1 MSTHSKIDLSTL
13 GWVKTEIDETL
24 KQARLALESFAENPT
39 DKTRLRFCATHL
51 HQVVGTLLMVE
62 LDGAAMLAKETEALT
77 EAVINDK
84 AVPDSKVF
92 DVLTRGILTLPD
104 YLARLQYGQLDVPLK
119 HLTLINE
126 LRAAH
131 NAPPIS
137 ELELFSPDL
146 SVRPPPAAQPG
157 EKLAEAAYRDFAK
170 QLRGTFQPALLDWLR
185 DTSSKQP
192 LRIIMDIFEQLQT
205 KAGLAVI
212 EQLFWVTGGLL
223 EALIDDG
230 LEVSA
235 ERKKLF
241 ARLDQQIKKI
251 IDGAEKSVLRS
262 SSESLT
268 NAILWDVAHAK
279 STGARVTQLKQA
291 FELEFLLTGGVAEV
305 PATGDLPT
313 PEALQSVSTALGKE
327 IEAAQ
332 DLMSTYFDPENRGT
346 VSLEP
351 LLESFHKMSGTLDML
366 NVPILKSLVDE
377 LSQVC
382 RAILDNRIANPET
395 VSMSMA
401 EALLMIESSTR
412 DISRSAPEW
421 KKQIEE
427 AAHRLHALHSPDDA
441 REAPVVEGLE
451 VSDGELTES
460 DYKQL
465 LNVVAGEVSVN
476 LGRIEEALEGFAA
489 DTTRVESLDDAPQL
503 LSQILGAMQILGQAR
518 AADLVEA
525 TKQHVEDIRTGALII
540 DSAIMDGLAV
550 CVGTIGAFVEGLRAD
565 RPNLE
570 ALIDAAF
577 KEMDTALGS
586 GHGKQ
591 RDPALLID
599 GVRLSLESWLDD
611 TENEAA
617 RETLGHQLEELTQ
630 LARTQGQ
637 EKIARIGAEMNHL
650 LELVTEDPSRMSEVI
665 VDTLKQ
671 SFTAMSVLAGRRMT
685 LRTATPVM
693 PTPSAVEPEPDAS
706 VGEASVPVS
715 RDAPEKVETPA
726 RVPAA
731 PPATPPA
738 RAVVDEE
745 FDAEIMEIFVE
756 DARDV
761 LENIKNKF
769 VVWREDTDNQNAL
782 TELRRGYHTLKGSGR
797 MVGASE
803 VAELSWSVENVL
815 NRVREAK
822 ILPSPAIIELLE
834 QMLKVLPRMIDV
846 LAGGPPHGID
856 VEALREMAHALAQ
869 PGAAPAT
876 PASASPAK
884 APAGAP
890 VPVVENR
897 DLPKLEPT
905 LLEIFTTEAQG
916 NLANI
921 RQQIAA
927 CREAGGSCF
936 VSDTLYRSVHTL
948 QGNAR
953 SLGLE
958 VMSEPCAEIEKLLH
972 ALKSENIPLTERYL
986 DLVTRFEI
994 AVSDLVERMNSGA
1007 TSSGDLRRR
1016 FADLS
1021 HDLRAESTHLVQ
1033 TDSAGV
1039 TDAPTAEYAPETEA
1053 TPETPAPEE
1062 QLEKEP
1068 AADETAFVA
1077 EPVPR
1082 VESVTPVPSPAPTA
1096 STVPAEPVSPPAPA
1110 MAEQIDPEL
1119 LEIFQEEATDI
1130 LGSIEEALT
1139 RWRSRP
1145 DDLALVQDLKRSLH
1159 TLKGGA
1165 RMAGAMT
1172 MGHLSHNTE
1181 TLLKN
1186 IEDGQVSANGELF
1199 DLLDEAHDM
1208 LVTMLDHAQSGRPVP
1223 DAHDINAKLLALSS
1237 GQPEPE
1243 VPDVAT
1249 PAPIFSG
1256 PRDMPAEKPA
1266 TSPITEPAPTA
1277 VPSVEAPA
1285 PTLTAEEIEERRE
1298 LQEAEEKQWPEKM
1311 ERRGQVRV
1319 NTSLLNELV
1328 NFAGEVSISRSRMEQ
1343 QIYSVRDNLSE
1354 LSRNITRFREQIREL
1369 EIQSESQIL
1378 YRMEHEAVAE
1388 GRDADFDPL
1397 EFDRFSRMQ
1406 QLSRSLTESLH
1417 DLGTIQNNLGNFVG
1431 EAESVLQQQAR
1442 INTELQEGLM
1452 RTRMVSFST
1461 QAARLRH
1468 IVRQTSRE
1476 LGKRVDLNLE
1486 NAEVEVDRNVL
1497 ERMIGPFEHMIR
1509 NSIDHGIESEAE
1521 RRQKGKPPHGRINIA
1536 TSQEGTEVII
1546 RFSDDGVGLNIEAIR
1561 TKAIERGLMSPDANL
1576 TEEEL
1581 IQFILMSG
1589 FSTAEKVTHV
1599 SGRGVGMDVVH
1610 SEVKQL
1616 GGSMSVDTER
1626 GVGTTFIIRL
1636 PLTLSITQALMAY
1649 VGDQLFALPLGSV
1662 VNIIEFPIEKI
1673 ASLSVGSNPLLSHNE
1688 QVYPYM
1694 HLGQRLGI
1702 ASTPRNGKKVPILIA
1717 RTGTREVAIQVDGLG
1732 GTREVVIKSI
1742 GPQLSALKGLA
1753 GATILGDGRVVLI
1766 LDIPGLWF
1774 REDVIYF
1781 EHRPEG
1787 KVAQE
1792 VRARPVVMVVDD
1804 SLTVRKI
1811 TSKHLQKRG
1820 IDVLVAK
1827 DGIDAVEQLR
1837 DHVPDVMLVDIEM
1850 PRMDGYELTTR
1861 VRSDENLKHIPII
1874 MITSRAGTKHRQ
1886 KAFDLGV
1893 DMYMSKPYQE
1903 DELYKNIDTLLAKG
1917 RAS

>member
-24 KQARLALESFAENPT
+24 KQARLALESFAENPS

-62 LDGAAMLAKETEALT
+62 LDGAAMLARETEALA

-104 YLARLQYGQLDVPLK
+104 YLSRLQYGQLDVPLK
-119 HLTLINE
+119 HITLINE

-146 SVRPPPAAQPG
+146 SVRPPPAAQPA
-157 EKLAEAAYRDFAK
+157 EKLAEAEYRDFAK

-192 LRIIMDIFEQLQT
+192 LRLIMDVFEQLQA
-205 KAGLAVI
+205 KAGFAVI
-212 EQLFWVTGGLL
+212 EQLFWAAGGLL

-230 LEVSA
+230 LEVTA

-251 IDGAEKSVLRS
+251 IDGAEKSVLRH

-279 STGARVTQLKQA
+279 STGPKVTQLNQA
-291 FELEFLLTGGVAEV
+291 FELEFLLTGGVTEV

-332 DLMSTYFDPENRGT
+332 DLMSTYFDPENRST

-366 NVPILKSLVDE
+366 NVPILKALVDE

-395 VSMSMA
+395 VSMPMA

-412 DISRSAPEW
+412 DISRSASEW
-421 KKQIEE
+421 KQQIEE

-441 REAPVVEGLE
+441 REAPEVEGLE

-476 LGRIEEALEGFAA
+476 LSRIEEALEGFAA
-489 DTTRVESLDDAPQL
+489 DTTRVQALDDAPQL

-525 TKQHVEDIRTGALII
+525 TKQHIEDIRTGALII

-570 ALIDAAF
+570 ALIDSAF

-611 TENEAA
+611 PENEAA
-617 RETLGHQLEELTQ
+617 REPLGQQLDELTQ
-630 LARTQGQ
+630 LSRTQGQ

-650 LELVTEDPSRMSEVI
+650 LELVTEDPSRMSEEI

-685 LRTATPVM
+685 LRTTPPVM
-693 PTPSAVEPEPDAS
+693 PAPSAVEPESDVS
-706 VGEASVPVS
+706 VYESSAAVT
-715 RDAPEKVETPA
+715 RNAPEAVEPA
-726 RVPAA
+726 RVAA
-731 PPATPPA
+731 PPPVKPPA
-738 RAVVDEE
+738 RVVVDEE

-761 LENIKNKF
+761 LENINNKF
-769 VVWREDTDNQNAL
+769 IVWREDTENQSAL

-822 ILPSPAIIELLE
+822 IVPSPAIIDLLE
-834 QMLKVLPRMIDV
+834 QVLKVLPRMVDV

-856 VEALREMAHALAQ
+856 VEALREAAHALAQ
-869 PGAAPAT
+869 PGAVPAT
-876 PASASPAK
+876 PAPASPATVS
-884 APAGAP
+884 AGAP
-890 VPVVENR
+890 APVVETG
-897 DLPKLEPT
+897 DLPALEPT

-927 CREAGGSCF
+927 CREAGGACF

-986 DLVTRFEI
+986 DLATRFEI

-1007 TSSGDLRRR
+1007 NSSGDLRRR

-1021 HDLRAESTHLVQ
+1021 RDLRAESTHLVQ
-1033 TDSAGV
+1033 TNSAV
-1039 TDAPTAEYAPETEA
+1039 ETAAPTAEYVPEIEVETP
-1053 TPETPAPEE
+1053 PETPSPDEP
-1062 QLEKEP
+1062 LEKEP
-1068 AADETAFVA
+1068 TAEESAFVP

-1082 VESVTPVPSPAPTA
+1082 AESVTPAP
-1096 STVPAEPVSPPAPA
+1096 PPAPA
-1110 MAEQIDPEL
+1110 VAEQIDPEL

-1130 LGSIEEALT
+1130 LGTIEEALT
-1139 RWRSRP
+1139 RWRGRP
-1145 DDLALVQDLKRSLH
+1145 DDMALVQDLKRSLH

-1172 MGHLSHNTE
+1172 MGDLSHNTE

-1186 IEDGQVSANGELF
+1186 IEDGQVSADGELF
-1199 DLLDEAHDM
+1199 DLLDETHDL

-1223 DAHDINAKLLALSS
+1223 DAHGLNAKLLALSS
-1237 GQPEPE
+1237 GQPGSE
-1243 VPDVAT
+1243 VPDVAA
-1249 PAPIFSG
+1249 PAPLFSV
-1256 PRDMPAEKPA
+1256 PREMPVDEPVTLPVAEL
-1266 TSPITEPAPTA
+1266 APTA
-1277 VPSVEAPA
+1277 VSAIEAPA
-1285 PTLTAEEIEERRE
+1285 PALTAAEIEERRE

-1328 NFAGEVSISRSRMEQ
+1328 NYAGEVSISRSRMEQ

-1388 GRDADFDPL
+1388 GRGADFDPL

-1442 INTELQEGLM
+1442 INTDLQEGLM

-1476 LGKRVDLNLE
+1476 LGKRVELNLE
-1486 NAEVEVDRNVL
+1486 NPEVEVDRNVL

-1509 NSIDHGIESEAE
+1509 NSIDHGIESEAV
-1521 RRQKGKPPHGRINIA
+1521 RRAKGKPPHGRINIA

-1546 RFSDDGVGLNIEAIR
+1546 RFSDDGMGLNIEAIR

-1626 GVGTTFIIRL
+1626 GVGTTFIVRL

-1673 ASLSVGSNPLLSHNE
+1673 DSLAVGSNPLLSHNE

-1702 ASTPRNGKKVPILIA
+1702 PSTPRNGKKVPILIA

-1850 PRMDGYELTTR
+1850 PRMDGYELTMR

-1886 KAFDLGV
+1886 KAFELGV

-1917 RAS
+1917 RAT

>member
-24 KQARLALESFAENPT
+24 KQARLALESFAENPS
-39 DKTRLRFCATHL
+39 DKTRLRFCVTHL

-62 LDGAAMLAKETEALT
+62 LDGAAMLAKETEALA

-131 NAPPIS
+131 NVPPIS
-137 ELELFSPDL
+137 ELDLFSPDL
-146 SVRPPPAAQPG
+146 SVRPPPAAHPA
-157 EKLAEAAYRDFAK
+157 EKLAEAEYRDFAK
-170 QLRGTFQPALLDWLR
+170 QLRGTFQTALLGWLR

-192 LRIIMDIFEQLQT
+192 LRIIMDVFEQLQA
-205 KAGLAVI
+205 KAGFAGL
-212 EQLFWVTGGLL
+212 EQLFWVAAGLL

-230 LEVSA
+230 LEVTA

-251 IDGAEKSVLRS
+251 IDGAEKSVLRN

-279 STGARVTQLKQA
+279 STGPKVTQLNQA

-332 DLMSTYFDPENRGT
+332 DLMSTFFDPENRGT

-366 NVPILKSLVDE
+366 NVPILKALVDE

-412 DISRSAPEW
+412 DIGRSASEW

-451 VSDGELTES
+451 VSDAELTES

-489 DTTRVESLDDAPQL
+489 DTTHVQALDDAPQL

-525 TKQHVEDIRTGALII
+525 TKQHIEDIRTGALIV

-577 KEMDTALGS
+577 KEMDTALGG

-611 TENEAA
+611 PENEAA
-617 RETLGHQLEELTQ
+617 RETLGQQLVELTQ

-650 LELVTEDPSRMSEVI
+650 LELVTEDPSRMSEEI

-685 LRTATPVM
+685 LRTTTLVM
-693 PTPSAVEPEPDAS
+693 PTPAAVEPEPDAS
-706 VGEASVPVS
+706 VHETGVPVI
-715 RDAPEKVETPA
+715 RDTLEEVEPA
-726 RVPAA
+726 RVPTP

-738 RAVVDEE
+738 RAAVDEE
-745 FDAEIMEIFVE
+745 FDVEIMEIFVE

-769 VVWREDTDNQNAL
+769 IVWREDTENQNAL

-803 VAELSWSVENVL
+803 VAELSWAVENVL

-822 ILPSPAIIELLE
+822 IVPSPAIIELLE
-834 QMLKVLPRMIDV
+834 QALKVLPRMIDV

-856 VEALREMAHALAQ
+856 VETLRATAHALAQ

-876 PASASPAK
+876 SAPASPATAR
-884 APAGAP
+884 APA
-890 VPVVENR
+890 PVVETG

-905 LLEIFTTEAQG
+905 LLEIFTTEAHG

-927 CREAGGSCF
+927 CREAGGTCF

-972 ALKSENIPLTERYL
+972 ALKSQNIPLTERYL

-1007 TSSGDLRRR
+1007 ISSGDLRRR

-1033 TDSAGV
+1033 TDSAV
-1039 TDAPTAEYAPETEA
+1039 ETSAPTAEYVPEIEVETP
-1053 TPETPAPEE
+1053 PETPSPDAP
-1062 QLEKEP
+1062 LEKEP
-1068 AADETAFVA
+1068 TAEAVA
-1077 EPVPR
+1077 FEPEPVPR
-1082 VESVTPVPSPAPTA
+1082 VESVVPAPPLAPAPTVA
-1096 STVPAEPVSPPAPA
+1096 TVPAVSVSPPAPA
-1110 MAEQIDPEL
+1110 AAEQIDPEL

-1223 DAHDINAKLLALSS
+1223 DVHGLNAKLLALSS
-1237 GQPEPE
+1237 GQPESD

-1249 PAPIFSG
+1249 PAPFFSAPG
-1256 PRDMPAEKPA
+1256 EMPVEEPVTPPIAEP
-1266 TSPITEPAPTA
+1266 
-1277 VPSVEAPA
+1277 APA
-1285 PTLTAEEIEERRE
+1285 PTLTAAEIEERRE

-1328 NFAGEVSISRSRMEQ
+1328 NYAGEVSISRSRMEQ

-1378 YRMEHEAVAE
+1378 YRMEHEAVVE
-1388 GRDADFDPL
+1388 GRAADFDPL
-1397 EFDRFSRMQ
+1397 EFDRFSRLQ
-1406 QLSRSLTESLH
+1406 QLSRSLTESVH

-1476 LGKRVDLNLE
+1476 LGKRVELNLE

-1521 RRQKGKPPHGRINIA
+1521 RRQKGKPPRGRINIA

-1589 FSTAEKVTHV
+1589 FSTAEKITHV

-1673 ASLSVGSNPLLSHNE
+1673 ASLSVGNNPLLSYNE

-1702 ASTPRNGKKVPILIA
+1702 ASTPRNGKKVPVLIA

-1804 SLTVRKI
+1804 SLTVRKV

-1850 PRMDGYELTTR
+1850 PRMDGYELTMR

-1886 KAFDLGV
+1886 KAFELGV

-1903 DELYKNIDTLLAKG
+1903 DELFKNIDTLLAKG
-1917 RAS
+1917 RAP